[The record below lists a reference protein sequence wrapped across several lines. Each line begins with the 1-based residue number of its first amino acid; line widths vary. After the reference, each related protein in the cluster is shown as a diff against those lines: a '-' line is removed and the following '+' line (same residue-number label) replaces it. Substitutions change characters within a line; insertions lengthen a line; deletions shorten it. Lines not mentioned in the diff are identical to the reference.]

1 MDRRGIFF
9 LVAAGVC
16 VLLIPIAESGLRFV
30 PEWLA
35 GIYVVL
41 ALASFLDAYSTTR
54 RGQARSKR

>member
-16 VLLIPIAESGLRFV
+16 TLLIPVAETDLRFV
-30 PEWLA
+30 PEWLTL
-35 GIYVVL
+35 IYVIL
-41 ALASFLDAYSTTR
+41 AVASFLDAYSTTR